1 MAELSSIHEHVLK
14 MIEWI
19 ERLTML
25 RVGLPIEMS
34 TELFLQS
41 LLDSF
46 SQFIVTFNMN
56 KIHVS
61 ILKLLNMLTT
71 TKGNF

>member
-1 MAELSSIHEHVLK
+1 MAELSSIHAHVLK

-34 TELFLQS
+34 TDLFLQS

-46 SQFIVTFNMN
+46 SHFIVTFNMN
-56 KIHVS
+56 KIYVS